1 MDVSN
6 LNAFA
11 CEEAKPKPK
20 ATINSYR
27 SFGYTLQT
35 AVADIIDN
43 SISAGAVNIWID
55 YHWEGRDSNLII
67 SDDGEGMDLK
77 ELVDAL
83 TPGSKD
89 PETERGEN
97 DLGRFGL
104 GLKTA
109 SFSQCKRLTVA
120 TNRQFQQTIYRSWD
134 LDYVNS
140 VEKWILL
147 NYLSN
152 EALINR
158 LTNSS
163 KGTVVIWEKLD
174 KLVGNA
180 NIEND
185 AVRKIFQKEMEHL
198 EIHLGMIFHRFL
210 ENKKIKLWLN
220 GVRIEPWNPFMLKSG
235 SVMLGPEYLG
245 KGNTEVKAFILPHM
259 SRLDELQRKNGQGP
273 KGWYEQQGFYI
284 YRNQRMLVAGSW
296 LGMFTRNE
304 HSKLARLSIDFN
316 NDQDHEWALDI
327 KKSTAKPPVDL
338 RKDLLRLGSLA
349 VKESAKVYNFRG
361 TALKRNPELPE
372 FEFQPIWNAVK
383 TRQDGIKYTINR
395 THPLLKQLLEN
406 EEVDKNKINL
416 ILKLIEKNIPIET
429 IIYYQSEDPGIHE
442 LRSSSLE
449 IDDSIITFAH
459 QLFSTLIKQ
468 GVTNEIAIK
477 QILNIEPFNQYP
489 QLIEYLK

>member
-1 MDVSN
+1 MDLES
-6 LNAFA
+6 LNAYA
-11 CEEAKPKPK
+11 SEEARPKPK

-35 AVADIIDN
+35 AVADIVDN

-55 YHWEGRDSNLII
+55 YFWAGRDSGLVIT
-67 SDDGEGMDLK
+67 DDGTGMDLM

-89 PETERGEN
+89 PESERGEN
-97 DLGRFGL
+97 DLGRFGM

-120 TNRQFQQTIYRSWD
+120 TKKAQQQIVYRCWD
-134 LDYVNS
+134 LDYVNK
-140 VEKWILL
+140 VQNWILL
-147 NYLSN
+147 NYLSQ
-152 EALINR
+152 ESMTDR
-158 LTNSS
+158 LNKSAQ
-163 KGTVVIWEKLD
+163 GTVVIWEKLD

-180 NIEND
+180 SSEND
-185 AVRKIFQKEMEHL
+185 AVRRIFQKEMEYL
-198 EIHLGMIFHRFL
+198 EVHLGMIFHRFL

-220 GVRIEPWNPFMLKSG
+220 SVRVEPWNPFMLKAG

-245 KGNTEVKAFILPHM
+245 KGNTEVRAFILPHM
-259 SRLDELQRKNGQGP
+259 SRLDEQQRKTGQGP

-284 YRNQRMLVAGSW
+284 YRNQRMLVAGDW

-304 HSKLARLSIDFN
+304 HSKLARLSIDFT
-316 NDQDHEWALDI
+316 NDQDHEWVLDI
-327 KKSTAKPPVDL
+327 KKSTAKPPVEL
-338 RKDLLRLGSLA
+338 RKDLARLGSLA

-361 TALKRNPELPE
+361 TVLKRNPELPE
-372 FEFQPIWNAVK
+372 FEFQPVWKAEK
-383 TRQDGIKYTINR
+383 TREDGISYTINR
-395 THPLLKQLLEN
+395 AHPVIKQLTGDDS
-406 EEVDKNKINL
+406 EEKSNISQL
-416 ILKLIEKNIPIET
+416 LKLIEKNIPIET

-442 LRSSSLE
+442 LRTSGTAP
-449 IDDSIITFAH
+449 DDAVIALAVK
-459 QLFSTLIKQ
+459 LFDALIKQ
-468 GVTNEIAIK
+468 GVGNEIAVK